1 MRRRYRET
9 HPVLESRMGY
19 VRRRMRYNRRWLERR
34 IDQAI
39 IPLEIQEHIGIS
51 NIQGEVLIVS
61 RDSRQQ
67 RRIKELLRSENHRFD
82 VAWDSDEAIGFL
94 KLGKYQLVILDRIN
108 ERRRRVFYYLRRY
121 LKHIK
126 VISIVNE
133 NQLAKNSMK
142 HGGYSFLL
150 HRDFD
155 LEQLRTCLISSLR
168 LNHHISNNL

>member
-1 MRRRYRET
+1 MVVHFEF
-9 HPVLESRMGY
+9 HGEK
-19 VRRRMRYNRRWLERR
+19 
-34 IDQAI
+34 DQ
-39 IPLEIQEHIGIS
+39 
-51 NIQGEVLIVS
+51 
-61 RDSRQQ
+61 
-67 RRIKELLRSENHRFD
+67 
-82 VAWDSDEAIGFL
+82 AIGFL
-94 KLGKYQLVILDRIN
+94 KLGKYRLVILDRIN

-121 LKHIK
+121 LKHVK

-168 LNHHISNNL
+168 LNHPVCRLLKNGEACNRSCINSYMTEENYTDDPNVAMLEPTDTQVPLDTMAPPPEDFFQGLE